1 MQSAQIHQTSNILKL
16 VLFVSLICH
25 RMFPQWNHPTQG
37 ILAVLQRSAPSAPSA
52 SATCATK
59 ELLQELCGLLAMQ
72 LGESWDHGAHG
83 AHGSGPFKA
92 IQGHSCW
99 HWKVLTKHFSWVLWC
114 FMMFYVYWME
124 CKDHVYWPCT
134 YGLWNHWYRFTG
146 TARIKSERHRSREGR
161 LSPYKISGLIFSPII
176 SSLSISVAVRL
187 LRFQLVKVRPACK
200 HFFRW

>member
-114 FMMFYVYWME
+114 FMMFYDVLCVLDGMQGS
-124 CKDHVYWPCT
+124 CLLTLH
-134 YGLWNHWYRFTG
+134 LWSLKPLVQIHWNCSNQVWAAQVTGRQTFT
-146 TARIKSERHRSREGR
+146 
-161 LSPYKISGLIFSPII
+161 L
-176 SSLSISVAVRL
+176 
-187 LRFQLVKVRPACK
+187 
-200 HFFRW
+200 